1 MQKTPDDIIIFLLV
15 TTSIILVMAGFV
27 ITIVLLYRK
36 KQISY
41 QKDIDHIKAEY
52 EKAILNT
59 QLEIQEQTF
68 KNISK
73 EIHDNIG
80 MSLTLAKLNL
90 NTLTPDRGEQT
101 VKKIDSSVELIS
113 KAINDLTDI
122 SKSLNADFIKEYGLI
137 NALEQEI
144 SKLKSTGLY
153 GIHFEIDGETT
164 FMNSQKELIIFRIVQ
179 EALNNILKHAQAN
192 RINIRLSYHSNGIYL
207 DISDNGIG
215 FPKDRTG
222 ETTGK
227 KKGSGLINMK
237 SRALMLGGTWNIETA
252 AHGTIIKLTV
262 PY

>member
-41 QKDIDHIKAEY
+41 QKDIDHIKTEY

-68 KNISK
+68 RNISK

-90 NTLTPDRGEQT
+90 NMLKPDGNEYVSQ
-101 VKKIDSSVELIS
+101 KIDSSVDLIS

-122 SKSLNADFIKEYGLI
+122 SKSLNSDFIAEYGLI

-144 SKLKSTGLY
+144 GKVRNTGFY
-153 GIHFEIDGETT
+153 AVRFEIDGETT

-179 EALNNILKHAQAN
+179 EALNNILKHAQADA
-192 RINIRLSYHSNGIYL
+192 IHIRLSYHSNGIYL
-207 DISDNGIG
+207 DISDNGKG
-215 FPKDRTG
+215 FPG
-222 ETTGK
+222 EEGADVMDK
-227 KKGSGLINMK
+227 RKGSGLINMK
-237 SRALMLGGTWNIETA
+237 NRALMLGGTWNIETSA
-252 AHGTIIKLTV
+252 NGTIIKLTV

>member
-68 KNISK
+68 RNISK

-90 NTLTPDRGEQT
+90 NMLTFYIRQHTFASMIIRVDWGQTGIIAKEQQ
-101 VKKIDSSVELIS
+101 I
-113 KAINDLTDI
+113 
-122 SKSLNADFIKEYGLI
+122 
-137 NALEQEI
+137 AL
-144 SKLKSTGLY
+144 
-153 GIHFEIDGETT
+153 
-164 FMNSQKELIIFRIVQ
+164 V
-179 EALNNILKHAQAN
+179 
-192 RINIRLSYHSNGIYL
+192 
-207 DISDNGIG
+207 
-215 FPKDRTG
+215 
-222 ETTGK
+222 
-227 KKGSGLINMK
+227 
-237 SRALMLGGTWNIETA
+237 
-252 AHGTIIKLTV
+252 
-262 PY
+262 